1 MCVDSSK
8 RATLEEVLEHKWIK
22 NDIEMKTKVKNMME
36 AEMKKYESGNKK
48 RSSQEVELKEDNSK
62 EAAILSPKK
71 IKK

>member
-8 RATLEEVLEHKWIK
+8 RATLEEVLENKWIK